1 MAEDTRGGR
10 SGSAAGSPDGP
21 GPPPAADRHWVEWH
35 RPYDDPSSALSRR
48 LAAVQSR
55 IVGALDRC
63 PPGPITVIS
72 MCAGQGRDLIGALRS
87 HPRAADVAARLV
99 EADPH
104 NAATAGDSA
113 RAAHLVGVTAVLGD
127 AGVASAYAGMVPADL
142 ALVCGVFGNISADDI
157 EATIRHLPELLADGG
172 TVVWTRHLRPPDLTP
187 QVRRWFAEAGFDE
200 IGFDRP
206 EGDLFSV
213 GSHRLTVPPRPFDPG
228 AHLFTFTGD
237 GALPA

>member
-1 MAEDTRGGR
+1 MAEDTGRGR
-10 SGSAAGSPDGP
+10 SGSAGTPGAP
-21 GPPPAADRHWVEWH
+21 GPPGADGHWVAWH

-55 IVGALDRC
+55 IAAALDRR

-72 MCAGQGRDLIGALRS
+72 MCAGEGRDLIGALRS

-104 NAATAGDSA
+104 NAATAGNSA
-113 RAAHLVGVTAVLGD
+113 RAARLAGVSAVVGD

-142 ALVCGVFGNISADDI
+142 ALVCGVFGNISEADI
-157 EATIRHLPELLADGG
+157 EGTIGHLPELLADGG
-172 TVVWTRHLRPPDLTP
+172 TVVWTRHRRPPDLTP
-187 QVRRWFAEAGFDE
+187 LVRRWFAEAGFDE
-200 IGFDRP
+200 VGFDRP
-206 EGDLFSV
+206 EGDRVSV
-213 GSHRLTVPPRPFDPG
+213 GSHRLAVPPRPFDQA